1 MRRSARGAWGQR
13 EGSAG
18 AWEEEKRESST
29 KKNERM
35 RAGGEWDQ
43 EKHGD
48 RISARGAWGQ
58 PEGTGETLVKINKK
72 HKNKTL
78 DTKNNEYIQ
87 TLEESNAQICFK

>member
-1 MRRSARGAWGQR
+1 
-13 EGSAG
+13 
-18 AWEEEKRESST
+18 
-29 KKNERM
+29 M

-58 PEGTGETLVKINKK
+58 PEGTGGAREEQTLIKINKK

-87 TLEESNAQICFK
+87 TLEESNEQICFK